1 MPLSSQGNVGAGR
14 VGQDAG
20 VGGAR
25 ATSFPLGA
33 LDRQSC
39 PSFRRSWSSLVA
51 ALCPFQVSWSQL
63 LLMPFAL
70 EMILLLLLFGSM
82 RAENLTEVSPSSS
95 PLRISKPTTYFLSSS
110 VSGKLTVNS
119 VTTSLTTKKV
129 SKMSDNLEHQTF
141 PPSYIPSVVSSLETS
156 PAASRDSPVSESTI
170 SQEDSTE
177 KSAMPMKISDTPSI
191 PGVSVMKP
199 TGLPT
204 MTGETVATS
213 PLDTSSGTSGTPV
226 TMATSPLE
234 TSSETSKVLLTMAT
248 SSLEISGGTSRPPVT
263 MATSPLETSSETRK
277 VLLTM
282 ATSSLEISGGTSRP
296 PVTMATSSLETS
308 SGTREPLVTTAT
320 SSLKTISMT
329 SGSPVIM
336 KTGPPKTSKGTSG
349 LLVTM
354 PATSLKTPMG
364 TSGPTSHGVTTSSP
378 NTSTDVSRRDK
389 PIPAQGTNGILLVV
403 VLVALLVVVVLVASA
418 LLWFRRQKRKT
429 GVLTL
434 SRSGKR
440 NGVVDAWAGVAR
452 VSDEEAMTATE
463 GASGG
468 NNDSDGPRRE
478 GSAQRPTL
486 TTFFGRR
493 KSHQG
498 SMALEELKA
507 GAASSLKGEEELL
520 VCKEDEGAEAPTS
533 NGPEV
538 REVKT
543 P

>member
-1 MPLSSQGNVGAGR
+1 
-14 VGQDAG
+14 
-20 VGGAR
+20 
-25 ATSFPLGA
+25 
-33 LDRQSC
+33 
-39 PSFRRSWSSLVA
+39 
-51 ALCPFQVSWSQL
+51 
-63 LLMPFAL
+63 MPFAL
-70 EMILLLLLFGSM
+70 EMILLLVLFGSM

-95 PLRISKPTTYFLSSS
+95 PLWISKPTTDFLSSS
-110 VSGKLTVNS
+110 VSGKPTVNS
-119 VTTSLTTKKV
+119 VTTSLTTNKV

-141 PPSYIPSVVSSLETS
+141 PPSYIPNVVSSLETS

-177 KSAMPMKISDTPSI
+177 KSTMPMKISDTPSI

-199 TGLPT
+199 IGLPT
-204 MTGETVATS
+204 MTGETMATS
-213 PLDTSSGTSGTPV
+213 PLDTSNGTSGTPV

-234 TSSETSKVLLTMAT
+234 TSSETS
-248 SSLEISGGTSRPPVT
+248 
-263 MATSPLETSSETRK
+263 K

-364 TSGPTSHGVTTSSP
+364 TSGPTSRGVTTSSP
-378 NTSTDVSRRDK
+378 NTSTNISRRDK
-389 PIPAQGTNGILLVV
+389 LIPAQGTNGTLLVV

-463 GASGG
+463 GVSGG
-468 NNDSDGPRRE
+468 NNDSDGPHRE
-478 GSAQRPTL
+478 GSGQRPTL

-493 KSHQG
+493 KSRQG

-507 GAASSLKGEEELL
+507 GAASSLKGEEEPL

>member
-1 MPLSSQGNVGAGR
+1 
-14 VGQDAG
+14 
-20 VGGAR
+20 
-25 ATSFPLGA
+25 
-33 LDRQSC
+33 
-39 PSFRRSWSSLVA
+39 
-51 ALCPFQVSWSQL
+51 
-63 LLMPFAL
+63 MPFAL

-95 PLRISKPTTYFLSSS
+95 PSRISKPTTDFLSSS
-110 VSGKLTVNS
+110 VSGKLTFNS
-119 VTTSLTTKKV
+119 VATSLTTNKA

-141 PPSYIPSVVSSLETS
+141 PPSYIPNVVSSLETS

-177 KSAMPMKISDTPSI
+177 KSTMPMKISDTPSI

-204 MTGETVATS
+204 MTGETMATS
-213 PLDTSSGTSGTPV
+213 PLETSNGTSGTPV

-234 TSSETSKVLLTMAT
+234 TSSETS
-248 SSLEISGGTSRPPVT
+248 
-263 MATSPLETSSETRK
+263 K

-336 KTGPPKTSKGTSG
+336 KTGPPKTSKGSSG

-378 NTSTDVSRRDK
+378 NTATNVSRRDK
-389 PIPAQGTNGILLVV
+389 LIPAQGTNSILLVV
-403 VLVALLVVVVLVASA
+403 VLVALLVVVVLVASV

-468 NNDSDGPRRE
+468 NNDSDGPHRE
-478 GSAQRPTL
+478 GSGQRPTL

-493 KSHQG
+493 KSRQG

-507 GAASSLKGEEELL
+507 GAASNLKGEEEPL

>member
-1 MPLSSQGNVGAGR
+1 
-14 VGQDAG
+14 
-20 VGGAR
+20 
-25 ATSFPLGA
+25 
-33 LDRQSC
+33 
-39 PSFRRSWSSLVA
+39 
-51 ALCPFQVSWSQL
+51 
-63 LLMPFAL
+63 
-70 EMILLLLLFGSM
+70 MILLLVLFGSM
-82 RAENLTEVSPSSS
+82 RVENLAEVSPSSS
-95 PLRISKPTTYFLSSS
+95 PLWISKPTTDFLSSS
-110 VSGKLTVNS
+110 VSGKPTVNS
-119 VTTSLTTKKV
+119 VTTSLTTNKV

-141 PPSYIPSVVSSLETS
+141 PPSYIPNVVSSLETS

-177 KSAMPMKISDTPSI
+177 KSTMPMKISDTPSI

-204 MTGETVATS
+204 MTGETMATS
-213 PLDTSSGTSGTPV
+213 PLDTSNGTSGTPVTMATNPLETSNGTSGTPV

-234 TSSETSKVLLTMAT
+234 TSSETS
-248 SSLEISGGTSRPPVT
+248 
-263 MATSPLETSSETRK
+263 K

-364 TSGPTSHGVTTSSP
+364 TSGPTSRGVTTSSP
-378 NTSTDVSRRDK
+378 NTSANVSRRDK
-389 PIPAQGTNGILLVV
+389 LIPAQGTNGTLLVV

-478 GSAQRPTL
+478 GSGQRPTL

-493 KSHQG
+493 KSRQG

-507 GAASSLKGEEELL
+507 GAASSLKGEEEPL

-533 NGPEV
+533 NGP
-538 REVKT
+538 
-543 P
+543 